1 MSDQEFAGTTVVITG
16 AARGL
21 GRGMAIR
28 FARAGAHVLIADVD
42 RQAGMDA
49 AAAIRG
55 DGLEASFEPL
65 DVRDPRQSLALVD
78 KLVRGRGS
86 VDVWVNNAGVEHNG
100 PAEMLSEGDWSE
112 SFAVMA
118 SGTFFCSQ
126 AVGRHMLTRRKGV
139 IVNIASVNAYN
150 VIEGRA
156 AYCTAKAAVVMLTQ
170 ALDVEWAGRG
180 VRVVGIA
187 PGVVR
192 TELVERIIAEGWA
205 SEHLYRRR
213 TPMHRLGTIEEI
225 ADAVL
230 FLASDRARYITAETL
245 RVDGGWVAYQL
256 F

>member
-1 MSDQEFAGTTVVITG
+1 VSDREFAGTTVVITG
-16 AARGL
+16 GARGL
-21 GRGMAIR
+21 GRGMATR
-28 FARAGAHVLIADVD
+28 FAGAGAHALIADVD
-42 RQAGMDA
+42 RQAGADT
-49 AAAIRG
+49 AAAIRA

-78 KLVRGRGS
+78 KVVRGRGG
-86 VDVWVNNAGVEHNG
+86 VDVWVNNAGVEYNG
-100 PAEMLSEGDWSE
+100 PAETLSEGDWSE
-112 SFAVMA
+112 SFAVMV

-139 IVNIASVNAYN
+139 IINVASVNAYN
-150 VIEGRA
+150 AIEGRA

-170 ALDVEWAGRG
+170 ALGVEWAGRG

-192 TELVERIIAEGWA
+192 TQLVERIIAEGWA
-205 SEHLYRRR
+205 SEHLYERR

-225 ADAVL
+225 ADAAL

>member
-1 MSDQEFAGTTVVITG
+1 MSDREFAGTTVVITG
-16 AARGL
+16 GARGL
-21 GRGMAIR
+21 GRGMATR

-42 RQAGMDA
+42 RQAGTET
-49 AAAIRG
+49 AAAIRA
-55 DGLEASFEPL
+55 DGWEASFQPL

-78 KLVRGRGS
+78 ELVRGRGG
-86 VDVWVNNAGVEHNG
+86 VDVWVNNAGVEYNG
-100 PAEMLSEGDWSE
+100 PAETLSEGDWSE
-112 SFAVMA
+112 SLAVMV

-126 AVGRHMLTRRKGV
+126 AVGRHMLTRRRGV
-139 IVNIASVNAYN
+139 IINVASVNAYS

-170 ALDVEWAGRG
+170 ALGVEWAGRG

-205 SEHLYRRR
+205 SEQLYERR

-230 FLASDRARYITAETL
+230 FLASDRARYIIAETL
-245 RVDGGWVAYQL
+245 RVDGGWAAYQL